1 MAVLIFSYVVGSLN
15 SAIITVYLFKRKDIR
30 EYGSKNA
37 GFTNVTRCFGVGC
50 GVATFLFDLAKGFVV
65 VGTTRLVLHLL
76 GIAEGVDTIC
86 LLASMLAFLGHI
98 FPAFYGFK
106 GGKGIL
112 IAATCMLAIRPWVF
126 LGLLVVFLTSLVVS
140 KYVSV
145 SSILCCLAYPL
156 FNLIYDIHFG
166 AELVPILVHLAITLS
181 MGALAI
187 VKHGTNIKRL
197 LNHTESKVSFKKE
210 KE

>member
-1 MAVLIFSYVVGSLN
+1 MAVLAFSYIVGSLN
-15 SAIITVYLFKRKDIR
+15 SAIITVYLLKRKDIR

-37 GFTNVTRCFGVGC
+37 GLTNVTRCFGVGC

-65 VGTTRLVLHLL
+65 VGTARLVIHLL
-76 GIAEGVDTIC
+76 GITEDVETIC
-86 LLASMLAFLGHI
+86 LLASLFAFLGHI
-98 FPAFYGFK
+98 YPAFYKFK

-126 LGLLVVFLTSLVVS
+126 LGLLTVFLIVLLLT

-145 SSILCCLAYPL
+145 SSICCCVCYSL
-156 FNLIYDIHFG
+156 FNLAYDLYVG
-166 AELVPILVHLAITLS
+166 AELLPILAHLAITLT
-181 MGALAI
+181 MGVLAA